1 MTTRGARASFAVTVL
16 AVLTVAAQVL
26 TTACDADH
34 GATPTGT
41 PSTTP
46 AEQALAARPSC
57 VAALPA
63 AWGQA
68 VEDSAV
74 NTGGVSTEVLAVGPA
89 GEVVAVRDNGDTR
102 DLLVIGADKTV
113 TEIYQVP
120 EPNRNDVGSVA
131 VDERW
136 IVVGVD
142 RIPRGSNGVLNSII
156 RIDVIDR
163 QNGSV
168 RTVAQRSDEDYLVG
182 ANGLDTVALFDGKVY
197 WTAFASDQ
205 YGRGTGTVR
214 SFDLGTGAET
224 EVASGDIG
232 DVRATATGLTWTEGG
247 RRGYPDVNMWQRAK
261 VQIAAPLPPP
271 VADALHSGPDRLSL
285 ATDGAVYAWLTG
297 VDRGGSGVAWW
308 SPDSGLVRVTGDVV
322 RVTDVLPPVYVVGSY
337 VVIGEHRQGDT
348 ADQDTF
354 ATVVDV
360 RSGAV
365 TFLNQYVAGVD
376 GGTIGLRLRTGP
388 GKLAGSIAGVLRSD
402 ALPPIFC

>member
-1 MTTRGARASFAVTVL
+1 LTTRGARVSIAATVM

-26 TTACDADH
+26 TTACDSDH
-34 GATPTGT
+34 DATPTGS
-41 PSTTP
+41 PSTTL
-46 AEQALAARPSC
+46 AEQAPVARPSC
-57 VAALPA
+57 EAALPA
-63 AWGQA
+63 AWRQA
-68 VEDSAV
+68 IEGSAV
-74 NTGGVSTEVLAVGPA
+74 STGGVSTDVLAVGPA

-102 DLLVIGADKTV
+102 DLLLIGADKTV
-113 TEIYQVP
+113 TEIYEVP

-131 VDERW
+131 MDDRW

-182 ANGLDTVALFDGKVY
+182 DNGLDTVALFDGKVY

-214 SFDLGTGAET
+214 SFDLATGAEADL
-224 EVASGDIG
+224 ASGDIG
-232 DVRATATGLTWTEGG
+232 DVRATATGLTWTAGG
-247 RRGYPDVNMWQRAK
+247 RRGYPDVNMWGRAK
-261 VQIAAPLPPP
+261 VQIATPLPLP
-271 VADALHSGPDRLSL
+271 VADALHTGPDRLSL
-285 ATDGAVYAWLTG
+285 ATDGTVYAWLTG
-297 VDRGGSGVAWW
+297 VDRGGTGVAWW
-308 SPDSGLVRVTGDVV
+308 SPESGVVRVTGDVV
-322 RVTDVLPPVYVVGSY
+322 RVTGVLPPVYVVGSY
-337 VVIGEHRQGDT
+337 VVIDKHRQGDT
-348 ADQDTF
+348 ADQDTL

-376 GGTIGLRLRTGP
+376 GGTIGIRLRTGP